1 MEDETYKT
9 SITKKRMVFL
19 ALRKI
24 RGPGPRKLIAEVL
37 RSFKK
42 AINETEERTMKDRRG
57 ELEKLV
63 ELNEREQLLLR
74 RD

>member
-1 MEDETYKT
+1 MEDKTYNT

-19 ALRKI
+19 AVREI
-24 RGPGPRKLIAEVL
+24 RGPGATKLIAEVL
-37 RSFKK
+37 RAFKK
-42 AINETEERTMKDRRG
+42 AINETEDHAMKDRRG

>member
-42 AINETEERTMKDRRG
+42 AINETEERTMKDRR

>member
-1 MEDETYKT
+1 MEDKTYNT

-19 ALRKI
+19 ALRKV
-24 RGPGPRKLIAEVL
+24 RGPGARKLIAEVS
-37 RSFKK
+37 RAFKK
-42 AINETEERTMKDRRG
+42 AINETGERTMKDRRG
-57 ELEKLV
+57 DLEKLV

>member
-19 ALRKI
+19 AFRKI

-42 AINETEERTMKDRRG
+42 AINETEERTMKDRR

>member
-19 ALRKI
+19 ARKI
-24 RGPGPRKLIAEVL
+24 RGPGPRKLIAEIL

-42 AINETEERTMKDRRG
+42 AINETAERTMKDRRG